1 VAHDLRT
8 PLAEMRGRLEALL
21 RNRPPADA
29 AFEEV
34 GKTIGDIDRL
44 IAVFNALLRLA
55 DIRSGVRRSG
65 FRDVELD
72 RILAEV
78 TEFYEPM
85 AEEKSM
91 LLELGALQPTVV
103 KGDPD
108 LLAQAIGNLLD
119 NAIKYSPVGSKV
131 SLALTRL
138 PEHMLRLEVRD
149 VGPGIPQEERE
160 VVTRQF
166 YRGSQSDVP
175 GTGLGL
181 SLVLAVAHLHGGRL
195 ELSDNAPGL
204 VTAMILPLP
213 SGATLAKPQ

>member
-1 VAHDLRT
+1 
-8 PLAEMRGRLEALL
+8 
-21 RNRPPADA
+21 
-29 AFEEV
+29 
-34 GKTIGDIDRL
+34 
-44 IAVFNALLRLA
+44 
-55 DIRSGVRRSG
+55 IRSGVRRSG

-78 TEFYEPM
+78 AEFYEPM

-91 LLELGALQPTVV
+91 TLELGTLQPTVV

-119 NAIKYSPVGSKV
+119 NAIKYSPGGSKV
-131 SLALTRL
+131 SLGLMRL
-138 PEHMLRLEVRD
+138 PERLLRLEVRD
-149 VGPGIPQEERE
+149 LGPGIPQGERE

-195 ELSDNAPGL
+195 ELSDNGPGL
-204 VTAMILPLP
+204 VAAMILPLAN
-213 SGATLAKPQ
+213 GAAGESHKPTLAKPL

>member
-1 VAHDLRT
+1 MTFFMSYGWLG
-8 PLAEMRGRLEALL
+8 LAGMRSAS
-21 RNRPPADA
+21 
-29 AFEEV
+29 
-34 GKTIGDIDRL
+34 
-44 IAVFNALLRLA
+44 
-55 DIRSGVRRSG
+55 SGVRRSG

-78 TEFYEPM
+78 AEFYEPM

-91 LLELGALQPTVV
+91 GLDLGALQPTVV

-119 NAIKYSPVGSKV
+119 NAIKYSPTGSRV
-131 SLALTRL
+131 SLTLTRL
-138 PEHMLRLEVRD
+138 PERMLRLELRD
-149 VGPGIPQEERE
+149 HGPGIPQGERE

-195 ELSDNAPGL
+195 ELSDNNPGL
-204 VTAMILPLP
+204 VAALILPLP
-213 SGATLAKPQ
+213 NGAGDSRKPTLAKPL

>member
-1 VAHDLRT
+1 
-8 PLAEMRGRLEALL
+8 
-21 RNRPPADA
+21 
-29 AFEEV
+29 
-34 GKTIGDIDRL
+34 
-44 IAVFNALLRLA
+44 VFNALLRLA

-78 TEFYEPM
+78 AEFYEPM

-91 LLELGALQPTVV
+91 VLDLGALQPTVV

-119 NAIKYSPVGSKV
+119 NAIKYSPAGSKV
-131 SLALTRL
+131 SLGLTRL
-138 PEHMLRLEVRD
+138 PERMLRLEVRD
-149 VGPGIPQEERE
+149 RGPGIPQGERE

-195 ELSDNAPGL
+195 ELSDNDAGL
-204 VTAMILPLP
+204 VAALILPLP
-213 SGATLAKPQ
+213 NGVAGESRKPTLAKPL